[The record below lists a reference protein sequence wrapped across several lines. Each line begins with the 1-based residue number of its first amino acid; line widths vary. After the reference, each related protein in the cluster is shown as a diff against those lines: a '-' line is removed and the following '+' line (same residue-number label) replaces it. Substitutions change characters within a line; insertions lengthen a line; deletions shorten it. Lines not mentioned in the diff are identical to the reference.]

1 MKNPYVSWLK
11 NAVGIPETTPEEVR
25 AWRRAADYRTPAQE
39 LAADDHYG
47 DCCACGYPALVSP
60 AGYCEPCLT
69 LAFALQDETS
79 TPAARKAAKIAI
91 LLRATWR

>member
-25 AWRRAADYRTPAQE
+25 AWRR
-39 LAADDHYG
+39 AADDHYG